1 MNFDFW
7 VIQDLLKRFRVLLS
21 MSPDAFEWNKLSLIK
36 FQILSFKK
44 WNNHT
49 FLYLKRRAR
58 FATTKVKLK

>member
-21 MSPDAFEWNKLSLIK
+21 MSPDAFAWNKLSLIK
-36 FQILSFKK
+36 FKFFVLKSEITIF
-44 WNNHT
+44 
-49 FLYLKRRAR
+49 FYILKRRAR